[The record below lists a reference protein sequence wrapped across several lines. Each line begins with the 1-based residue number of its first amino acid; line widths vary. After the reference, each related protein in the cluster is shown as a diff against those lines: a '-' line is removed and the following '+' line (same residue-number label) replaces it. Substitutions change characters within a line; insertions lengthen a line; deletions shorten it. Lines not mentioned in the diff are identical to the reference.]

1 MLVLLLTMDKPFVV
15 ATGSVLLSCAVTGTG
30 ALTRVI
36 SHHADGVQQAG
47 EKLQGE
53 VKHTNPKA

>member
-1 MLVLLLTMDKPFVV
+1 MDKPFVV

-30 ALTRVI
+30 TLTWVI
-36 SHHADGVQQAG
+36 GHHSDGVQQAG
-47 EKLQGE
+47 EQLQGE